1 MFAVDSVHAL
11 DVSYNALGGSGLSGF
26 LGRVCPAKIV
36 TLNLGAT
43 TASDGS
49 SVAQEVMLMFSEKE
63 EFNRLTS
70 LNLSDCK
77 LTDEDIWNLLKYVIY
92 VLWLEWQS

>member
-1 MFAVDSVHAL
+1 MFVLAVDSVHVL
-11 DVSYNALGGSGLSGF
+11 DVSYNALGGSGLLGF
-26 LGRVCPAKIV
+26 LGRVCPAQIV

-49 SVAQEVMLMFSEKE
+49 SVAQELMLMFAEKE
-63 EFNRLTS
+63 FSRLTT

-77 LTDEDIWNLLKYVIY
+77 LRDEDIWNLLRYVTD
-92 VLWLEWQS
+92 VWWLK